1 MRSAVNAA
9 VLSLVIERPSYGGE
23 IGRRFESRFEGMLA
37 PRQQH
42 IYRALQ
48 RLEEDGLIEP
58 IPLEGEDGSVRQGWR
73 ATAAGARSYRAW
85 LREPVPLGDDALTQ
99 LRIRLASTRADD
111 LETARHLV
119 DEYERAALALA
130 RRRPPRSDSLIER
143 ALDEERRVA
152 ADAALRWVAWLR
164 DELRKREAEATR

>member
-23 IGRRFESRFEGMLA
+23 IGRRFEARFDGLLA
-37 PRQQH
+37 TRQQH

-48 RLEEDGLIEP
+48 RLVDDGLIEP
-58 IPLEGEDGSVRQGWR
+58 IPLEGGDGSTRDGWR
-73 ATAAGARSYRAW
+73 ATAAGARLYRAW
-85 LREPVPLGDDALTQ
+85 LREPVPYGDDALAQ
-99 LRIRLASTRADD
+99 IRIRLASARGDD
-111 LETARHLV
+111 LETVSHLV

-130 RRRPPRSDSLIER
+130 RRRVPRSGSLIER
-143 ALDEERRVA
+143 ALDEERRVS

-164 DELRKREAEATR
+164 DELRTLRGDPTP